1 MFAAARLAMYSEKVT
16 SSDRWYGEQHSIE
29 FESQVTELMDQT
41 GYERDVCVAALEDAN
56 GDETDA
62 INWLLYK
69 HQKRQ
74 DQINQ
79 NFDTQIAL
87 TTKKFWNMAKN
98 IEHVDTVLL
107 SASSKCEDDIIN
119 IADKTIDGL
128 NKIIEDLLNEN
139 KKLKENQKRL
149 SPPNLGFPMF

>member
-1 MFAAARLAMYSEKVT
+1 MYSEKVT
-16 SSDRWYGEQHSIE
+16 SSDRWYGEQEDSIE

-69 HQKRQ
+69 HQKRR

-87 TTKKFWNMAKN
+87 ITKKFCNMAQN

>member
-1 MFAAARLAMYSEKVT
+1 MYSKKVT
-16 SSDRWYGEQHSIE
+16 SSSESDQEDFRE
-29 FESQVTELMDQT
+29 FESQVMELMDQT

-128 NKIIEDLLNEN
+128 NEIIEDLLNEN
-139 KKLKENQKRL
+139 KKLKENQKRF
-149 SPPNLGFPMF
+149 FPIR

>member
-1 MFAAARLAMYSEKVT
+1 MYSKKVT
-16 SSDRWYGEQHSIE
+16 SSSESDQEDFRE
-29 FESQVTELMDQT
+29 FESQVMELMDQT

-128 NKIIEDLLNEN
+128 NEIIEDLLNEN

-149 SPPNLGFPMF
+149 SPPHLGFPIF